1 MPKRKDFRVIHGGR
15 PGDQAP
21 PGDRPVPAAI
31 AQLLERVNEY
41 RSLLAHSPRD
51 DTASLV
57 DDMEDAINA
66 LLRLEQS
73 TQPEARHRADEYRRL
88 IADIDA
94 EIISALPAPEVR
106 RP

>member
-1 MPKRKDFRVIHGGR
+1 M
-15 PGDQAP
+15 
-21 PGDRPVPAAI
+21 
-31 AQLLERVNEY
+31 
-41 RSLLAHSPRD
+41 
-51 DTASLV
+51 